1 METQIEVRA
10 PAFNAVGTID
20 CELKHPT
27 LGWIKFTASPD
38 DSEPMGRETH
48 AALMAGAAGDIKAY
62 DPSTAPRLVPST
74 ITRRQGLLALLDV
87 GMLDDLE
94 AAIAGIASPVDKRK
108 AQIEFDTAE
117 WSRQNAWLNA
127 ITSEIGMTS
136 SDLDEL
142 FINASTL

>member
-10 PAFNAVGTID
+10 PAFNDVGTID
-20 CELKHPT
+20 CELKHPS

-38 DSEPMGRETH
+38 DCEPMGRQVH

-62 DPSTAPRLVPST
+62 DTTTAPRFVPSA
-74 ITRRQGLLALLDV
+74 ITRRQALLALLAV

-108 AQIEFDTAE
+108 AQIEYDTAE
-117 WSRQNAWLNA
+117 WSRQNTWLKA

-142 FINASTL
+142 FINASIL

>member
-20 CELKHPT
+20 CELNHPT

-38 DSEPMGRETH
+38 DCEPLGRQVH
-48 AALMAGAAGDIKAY
+48 AALLDGAAGAIKAY
-62 DPSTAPRLVPST
+62 DPATAPRFVPST
-74 ITRRQGLLALLDV
+74 ISRRQAQLALLDV

-94 AAIAGIASPVDKRK
+94 AAIASITSPMDKRK
-108 AQIEFDTAE
+108 AQIEYDTAE
-117 WSRQNAWLNA
+117 WSRQNAWLKA
-127 ITSEIGMTS
+127 ITSEIGITS
-136 SDLDEL
+136 SDLDEI